1 MNFFKIFLLSI
12 VCIQIAKVSAA
23 DKSTLSNE
31 INRIGDS
38 LFFGRSFER
47 EEDVVKALRSNG
59 LQGYEE
65 KGEGLVSYAYVFGL
79 HKVPYAYKTRND
91 LVKAAKAY
99 KKPGEKSIEQK
110 IIDAQK
116 IIKAEARNRSCCVV
130 S

>member
-12 VCIQIAKVSAA
+12 VCIQIAEVSAA
-23 DKSTLSNE
+23 DES
-31 INRIGDS
+31 NRIGDS
-38 LFFGRSFER
+38 SFYGRSFET
-47 EEDVVKALRSNG
+47 EEEVIKALRSNG

-79 HKVPYAYKTRND
+79 HGVPYAYETKD
-91 LVKAAKAY
+91 HLVKAAKAY
-99 KKPGEKSIEQK
+99 KKPGEQSIEQK